1 MASMGV
7 KDIQVESVDEE
18 MNNTLVRDG
27 AIEMELLELFEDITL
42 EEVVVN
48 KACVGKIVGC
58 KDMPASVVKK
68 ILTGVWRRLGPWKMK
83 KCEEGVLGFF
93 FHNEED
99 CAFVLQKRPW
109 LVNGVLLNIK
119 PWPVEGEVRTG
130 EFAVAR
136 FWVQIHGLPTRCLTN
151 DNAEIVAKKIG
162 ELAET
167 DGSSKAE
174 VVRRGYLRMWV
185 DVWVA
190 HPIPAG
196 FFLKSDGKPESWVQF
211 KYEKLPMLCFNC
223 GKLAHWDKICHAPMT
238 MITPR
243 SGKAVPLYGLWIKSD
258 TGNSNCF
265 NSKGKGVLKWELEEI
280 PEWELQGRSRRGVW
294 NRKSVKASPG
304 GEVPSEKGKQSGG
317 DTAEPLRQSK
327 TMKEKGQSYIAGT
340 SSGSVAPASSTM
352 IGTRNLHVAMEGDHE
367 VFNVPGNI
375 LNLPNPD
382 FANNQHRDD
391 LIPDLGPTLAQ
402 CIDIPHEWV
411 CLSQNPHSFPEACPI
426 SWPNHDSE
434 AQKVFMQLYKPDFL
448 NLYKAQQSLLSIP
461 PNLSEMINHLLG
473 NNRKRKAH
481 TLLQPIPAISTFSS
495 SENLSQQKLTEKTEA
510 IPQEAFCIGVGDEAS
525 SSRPNGRGRKSKGS
539 SVFSTRRS
547 SGVKTRSG
555 RKKCPGFWKRRGGG
569 RTHAPTVPMRC
580 LSWNCRGLRRPAA
593 ERTLRGLVRESNADL
608 IFLSE
613 TKVDEI
619 SMIQV
624 VVRLGFEN
632 HSCIPAK
639 GLAGGFCVAWKS
651 GRGCSISQIFEAG
664 FCIRIMSLGC
674 SEPWFL
680 FCMYG
685 TPYPALKN
693 EYWDWLTNTVKGCNA
708 NWAVMGD
715 LNVIMN
721 AEEKEGGKQ
730 FHDKEGELLR
740 DFLFDT
746 GGIDLGCEGG
756 CTTWQNSRNARGRIR
771 KRLDRVVA
779 KAEWC
784 IDFQNAKVVK
794 FPILGSDHAPICLQT
809 LGDNLKLRYP
819 FRFLEVWT
827 SHPDC
832 ERVVKGAWNQSES
845 LLVRKLARTKWEL
858 KKWNQEVFGF
868 CDRKLVSLRHQLGE
882 IQRDI
887 ITQENV
893 QREAEVQLEILE
905 MEGRMDRIW
914 RQKSRENW
922 IRFGDANSKFFHS
935 STIINRRRNFINSVE
950 VSPGVWSNE
959 RDVIGGYFNDHFLS
973 LFESSGSTI
982 GVEFEPLFVEK
993 VTEEDNDFMGRL
1005 PEVEEIREVVFKLH
1019 PLKAPGPDGFPGIF
1033 YRKYWHTVGPQ
1044 LCTMVREFF
1053 TSGVLDK
1060 KINHAFICLIPKKVQ
1075 ASEFDHFRPISLCN
1089 FSYKVISRILTD
1101 RIKVV
1106 IDRLISPCQSAFMPG
1121 RWIAEASIMAQEVL
1135 HSIKNKK
1142 GKVGAMAIKTD
1153 MSKAYDRL
1161 EWDFISHVL
1170 EANGFS
1176 SKVCNLIMQCITTVR
1191 FSILLNGAPLAPFNP
1206 KRGIRQG
1213 DPLSPFIFILCSEVL
1228 SKLILKEERLGQ
1240 LSGVRIARNSTPISH
1255 LFYADDS
1262 IFFCNATVANS
1273 ENLLNCIRTYEEWSG
1288 QRVNKQK
1295 SGLVFSPNTPRS
1307 CREEIKQKMGIGC
1320 LNSSEKYLGNPFF
1333 FSANKRRDF
1342 QFIKEKITN
1351 RLEGWKA
1358 RQLAQAGRSVL
1369 INSVLQTIPNYCM
1382 STAVVPLTLCNELD
1396 RILARFWWRGNS
1408 EKNRYCALKSWN
1420 DLCQPKACGGL
1431 GFRRLA
1437 DMNVA
1442 LLAKLFWMVLKEEDK
1457 LWVQLLRDKYCRIMS
1472 PWNVEKK
1479 DMDSR
1484 GWKSILEARKV
1495 CLEGAGLLV
1504 ADGNNDIWDRPW
1516 VPHMSM
1522 EELKYGFQIRPNHSC
1537 WQIKDLFENGMRASK
1552 SGKFSVKSA
1561 YWLSQRHRF
1570 KEPSK
1575 MWSSLWRTKVHP
1587 RLQLLCW
1594 KIFSD
1599 SLPTKG
1605 RIGLCRGDQLMCSFC
1620 HSSEETTLHLFF
1632 KCQVVRSLW
1641 FRSGWGLRSD
1651 RLNWNSLKDCGDW
1664 WCSLTEDNLIV
1675 FAACVWDSLWKWRNE
1690 VIHKGRTCNV
1700 EEIYGDCM
1708 RRYSEFQSTH
1718 FSPNVDVMGDLGG
1731 EKPHQNVN
1739 LVGCRFR
1746 VDASVVEEAAGFAT
1760 VFISEDQPSVV
1771 EAGLPI
1777 LKSSFAVSNGPVYS
1791 VLEGELHGIK
1801 LALLMAKESGLESVI
1816 IETDSKVAVRCSKSG
1831 HMPFCWDIYPLFCEC
1846 LRLCKN
1852 FHSCVV
1858 SFIPR
1863 EQNLLA
1869 DKLAKWARECSM
1881 TKLSGSPG
1889 NCLAS
1894 HSHWPLPYVILIIKQ
1909 LRLEHPTAVP
1919 FFSSYS
1925 SQQLPAMSLCRF
1937 YIFQPFSAGSASPED
1952 GAGENYS
1959 EFQRWHNGGG
1969 TFHKSAQ
1976 IDPSAS
1982 VDIGAVVHS
1991 KAVVG
1996 AHVHIGSG
2004 AIIGPSV
2011 TIGQSTKIGYNVAL
2025 SNCTVGDLCVIHNG
2039 VCIGQD
2045 GFGFLV
2051 DEHGNM
2057 LKKPQMLNA
2066 RIGSNVEIGAN
2077 SCIDRGSWRDTVVG
2091 DHSKIDNLVQIA
2103 HNVVIGKCCM
2113 LCGQVG
2119 IAGSVTVGD
2128 YVTMGGRVLVRDH
2141 VSIASK
2147 VRLAGASCVT
2157 KDITEPGDYGGFPA
2171 VPIHEWRRQVI
2182 MHRLAVKKKN
2192 P

>member
-1 MASMGV
+1 MASMGL

-18 MNNTLVRDG
+18 MNTTLVRDG

-136 FWVQIHGLPTRCLTN
+136 FWVQIHG
-151 DNAEIVAKKIG
+151 
-162 ELAET
+162 
-167 DGSSKAE
+167 KAE

-280 PEWELQGRSRRGVW
+280 PEWELQGRRRRGVW
-294 NRKSVKASPG
+294 NRKVVTSLPG
-304 GEVPSEKGKQSGG
+304 GAGPSEKGKQQGG
-317 DTAEPLRQSK
+317 DTAEPLRQSE
-327 TMKEKGQSYIAGT
+327 TLEEKGQSYIAGT
-340 SSGSVAPASSTM
+340 SSGSV
-352 IGTRNLHVAMEGDHE
+352 RLH
-367 VFNVPGNI
+367 P
-375 LNLPNPD
+375 
-382 FANNQHRDD
+382 
-391 LIPDLGPTLAQ
+391 
-402 CIDIPHEWV
+402 
-411 CLSQNPHSFPEACPI
+411 QN
-426 SWPNHDSE
+426 
-434 AQKVFMQLYKPDFL
+434 
-448 NLYKAQQSLLSIP
+448 
-461 PNLSEMINHLLG
+461 
-473 NNRKRKAH
+473 
-481 TLLQPIPAISTFSS
+481 
-495 SENLSQQKLTEKTEA
+495 LTEKTEV

-525 SSRPNGRGRKSKGS
+525 CSRSNGRGRKPKGRTAY
-539 SVFSTRRS
+539 STRRS

-555 RKKCPGFWKRRGGG
+555 RKKCTVGFWERRGGG

-619 SMIQV
+619 SMMQV

-632 HSCIPAK
+632 HCCIPAN

-651 GRGCSISQIFEAG
+651 GRGCSILQIFEAG
-664 FCIRIMSLGC
+664 FCVRIMSIGC
-674 SEPWFL
+674 SEPWLL
-680 FCMYG
+680 FCVYG
-685 TPYPALKN
+685 TPYSALKN
-693 EYWDWLTNTVKGCNA
+693 EYWDWLTTTVKGCNA
-708 NWAVMGD
+708 NWAVIGD

-721 AEEKEGGKQ
+721 AEEKEGGKR

-784 IDFQNAKVVK
+784 IDFQKAKVVK

-809 LGDNLKLRYP
+809 SGDNLKLRYP

-832 ERVVKGAWNQSES
+832 ERVVRGAWNQSES
-845 LLVRKLARTKWEL
+845 LLVRKLANTKWEL

-868 CDRKLVSLRHQLGE
+868 CDRKLVSLRRQLGE
-882 IQRDI
+882 IQRDT

-935 STIINRRRNFINSVE
+935 STIINRRRNSINSVE
-950 VSPGVWSNE
+950 VSPGVWVNE
-959 RDVIGGYFNDHFLS
+959 REAIGGYFNDHFLS

-982 GVEFEPLFVEK
+982 GGEFDPLFVE
-993 VTEEDNDFMGRL
+993 
-1005 PEVEEIREVVFKLH
+1005 
-1019 PLKAPGPDGFPGIF
+1019 KAPGPDGFPGIF

-1044 LCTMVREFF
+1044 LCIMVREFF
-1053 TSGVLDK
+1053 ASGVLNK
-1060 KINHAFICLIPKKVQ
+1060 KINQAFICLIPKRVQ
-1075 ASEFDHFRPISLCN
+1075 ATQFDHFRPISLCN

-1101 RIKVV
+1101 RLKVV
-1106 IDRLISPCQSAFMPG
+1106 IDRLISPCQSAFMLG

-1142 GKVGAMAIKTD
+1142 GKVGALAIKTD

-1161 EWDFISHVL
+1161 EWDFIRHVL
-1170 EANGFS
+1170 VANGFS
-1176 SKVCNLIMQCITTVR
+1176 SKVCNLIMQCITTVS

-1228 SKLILKEERLGQ
+1228 SKLIFKAERLGQ
-1240 LSGVRIARNSTPISH
+1240 LSGVRIARNSAPISH

-1273 ENLLNCIRTYEEWSG
+1273 ENLLKCIHTYEEWSG

-1307 CREEIKQKMGIGC
+1307 CREEIKQRMGIGC

-1333 FSANKRRDF
+1333 FSANKRSDF

-1358 RQLAQAGRSVL
+1358 RRLAQLRRSPL
-1369 INSVLQTIPNYCM
+1369 INSGLLTIPNHQM
-1382 STAVVPLTLCNELD
+1382 STTAVPITQNELD
-1396 RILARFWWRGNS
+1396 RILARFWWIGNS
-1408 EKNRYCALKSWN
+1408 DKNRYCALKSWN
-1420 DLCQPKACGGL
+1420 DLCQPKVCGGL
-1431 GFRRLA
+1431 GFRRMA

-1442 LLAKLFWMVLKEEDK
+1442 LLAKLFWMVLKGEDK
-1457 LWVQLLRDKYCRIMS
+1457 LWVHLLRDKYCRILS

-1484 GWKSILEARKV
+1484 GWKSILEAQKV

-1504 ADGNNDIWDRPW
+1504 ADGSNDIWDRPW
-1516 VPHMSM
+1516 VPHISM
-1522 EELKYGFQIRPNHSC
+1522 EELKCGFQIRPNHSC
-1537 WQIKDLFENGMRASK
+1537 WQIKDLFENGLRVWNEDLVRSCFTPTNAEAILRIKPLDEGADVLFWKASK
-1552 SGKFSVKSA
+1552 SGEFTVKSA

-1575 MWSSLWRTKVHP
+1575 LWSSLWKTKLHP
-1587 RLQLLCW
+1587 RLQLMCW

-1605 RIGLCRGDQLMCSFC
+1605 RIGLCRGDQLLCSFC

-1632 KCQVVRSLW
+1632 KCQVVRSIW

-1690 VIHKGRTCNV
+1690 VIHKERTCNV

-1718 FSPNVDVMGDLGG
+1718 FSSSVDVMVDLGG
-1731 EKPHQNVN
+1731 EKPHQSVN

-1746 VDASVVEEAAGFAT
+1746 VDASVVEEAAGFAA
-1760 VFISEDQPSVV
+1760 VSISEVHLSVE
-1771 EAGLPI
+1771 EAGLP
-1777 LKSSFAVSNGPVYS
+1777 LLNTSFAVSNGLVFS

-1801 LALLMAKESGLESVI
+1801 LALLMAKDSGIDSVI
-1816 IETDSKVAVRCSKSG
+1816 IETDSKAAVNAFESG
-1831 HMPFCWDIYPLFCEC
+1831 HMPFCWDVYPLFCDC

-1852 FHSCVV
+1852 FGSCVV

-1863 EQNLLA
+1863 ELNLLA

-1881 TKLSGSPG
+1881 VCKGR
-1889 NCLAS
+1889 
-1894 HSHWPLPYVILIIKQ
+1894 I
-1909 LRLEHPTAVP
+1909 
-1919 FFSSYS
+1919 
-1925 SQQLPAMSLCRF
+1925 
-1937 YIFQPFSAGSASPED
+1937 ED
-1952 GAGENYS
+1952 C
-1959 EFQRWHNGGG
+1959 
-1969 TFHKSAQ
+1969 
-1976 IDPSAS
+1976 DPS
-1982 VDIGAVVHS
+1982 
-1991 KAVVG
+1991 
-1996 AHVHIGSG
+1996 
-2004 AIIGPSV
+2004 
-2011 TIGQSTKIGYNVAL
+2011 L
-2025 SNCTVGDLCVIHNG
+2025 
-2039 VCIGQD
+2039 
-2045 GFGFLV
+2045 FGIL
-2051 DEHGNM
+2051 
-2057 LKKPQMLNA
+2057 L
-2066 RIGSNVEIGAN
+2066 
-2077 SCIDRGSWRDTVVG
+2077 
-2091 DHSKIDNLVQIA
+2091 
-2103 HNVVIGKCCM
+2103 
-2113 LCGQVG
+2113 
-2119 IAGSVTVGD
+2119 
-2128 YVTMGGRVLVRDH
+2128 
-2141 VSIASK
+2141 
-2147 VRLAGASCVT
+2147 
-2157 KDITEPGDYGGFPA
+2157 
-2171 VPIHEWRRQVI
+2171 
-2182 MHRLAVKKKN
+2182 
-2192 P
+2192 

>member
-1 MASMGV
+1 
-7 KDIQVESVDEE
+7 

-109 LVNGVLLNIK
+109 LVNG
-119 PWPVEGEVRTG
+119 
-130 EFAVAR
+130 
-136 FWVQIHGLPTRCLTN
+136 
-151 DNAEIVAKKIG
+151 IG

-223 GKLAHWDKICHAPMT
+223 G
-238 MITPR
+238 
-243 SGKAVPLYGLWIKSD
+243 
-258 TGNSNCF
+258 
-265 NSKGKGVLKWELEEI
+265 VLKWELEEI

-327 TMKEKGQSYIAGT
+327 TMKEKDNALH
-340 SSGSVAPASSTM
+340 SGAK
-352 IGTRNLHVAMEGDHE
+352 
-367 VFNVPGNI
+367 
-375 LNLPNPD
+375 
-382 FANNQHRDD
+382 DD

-434 AQKVFMQLYKPDFL
+434 AQKEWEKEVPW
-448 NLYKAQQSLLSIP
+448 
-461 PNLSEMINHLLG
+461 MIMDG
-473 NNRKRKAH
+473 SNRKSEEILNNCIEV
-481 TLLQPIPAISTFSS
+481 TITF
-495 SENLSQQKLTEKTEA
+495 ERDFEEA
-510 IPQEAFCIGVGDEAS
+510 RR
-525 SSRPNGRGRKSKGS
+525 RPNA
-539 SVFSTRRS
+539 
-547 SGVKTRSG
+547 
-555 RKKCPGFWKRRGGG
+555 C
-569 RTHAPTVPMRC
+569 PTVPMRC
-580 LSWNCRGLRRPAA
+580 LSWNCRELRRPAA

-746 GGIDLGCEGG
+746 GGIDLGCE
-756 CTTWQNSRNARGRIR
+756 
-771 KRLDRVVA
+771 
-779 KAEWC
+779 
-784 IDFQNAKVVK
+784 VK

-819 FRFLEVWT
+819 FRFSKSDFAL
-827 SHPDC
+827 DC
-832 ERVVKGAWNQSES
+832 ERVVKGVESSES
-845 LLVRKLARTKWEL
+845 PLVRKLARTKWEL

-914 RQKSRENW
+914 RQKSRKL

-935 STIINRRRNFINSVE
+935 STIINRRLILSTMLKF
-950 VSPGVWSNE
+950 PGAC
-959 RDVIGGYFNDHFLS
+959 
-973 LFESSGSTI
+973 TI

-1019 PLKAPGPDGFPGIF
+1019 PLKAPGPDGFP
-1033 YRKYWHTVGPQ
+1033 
-1044 LCTMVREFF
+1044 
-1053 TSGVLDK
+1053 
-1060 KINHAFICLIPKKVQ
+1060 
-1075 ASEFDHFRPISLCN
+1075 
-1089 FSYKVISRILTD
+1089 
-1101 RIKVV
+1101 
-1106 IDRLISPCQSAFMPG
+1106 
-1121 RWIAEASIMAQEVL
+1121 
-1135 HSIKNKK
+1135 
-1142 GKVGAMAIKTD
+1142 
-1153 MSKAYDRL
+1153 
-1161 EWDFISHVL
+1161 
-1170 EANGFS
+1170 
-1176 SKVCNLIMQCITTVR
+1176 
-1191 FSILLNGAPLAPFNP
+1191 
-1206 KRGIRQG
+1206 
-1213 DPLSPFIFILCSEVL
+1213 
-1228 SKLILKEERLGQ
+1228 
-1240 LSGVRIARNSTPISH
+1240 
-1255 LFYADDS
+1255 
-1262 IFFCNATVANS
+1262 
-1273 ENLLNCIRTYEEWSG
+1273 
-1288 QRVNKQK
+1288 
-1295 SGLVFSPNTPRS
+1295 
-1307 CREEIKQKMGIGC
+1307 
-1320 LNSSEKYLGNPFF
+1320 
-1333 FSANKRRDF
+1333 
-1342 QFIKEKITN
+1342 
-1351 RLEGWKA
+1351 
-1358 RQLAQAGRSVL
+1358 
-1369 INSVLQTIPNYCM
+1369 
-1382 STAVVPLTLCNELD
+1382 
-1396 RILARFWWRGNS
+1396 GNS

-1457 LWVQLLRDKYCRIMS
+1457 LW
-1472 PWNVEKK
+1472 
-1479 DMDSR
+1479 
-1484 GWKSILEARKV
+1484 
-1495 CLEGAGLLV
+1495 
-1504 ADGNNDIWDRPW
+1504 
-1516 VPHMSM
+1516 
-1522 EELKYGFQIRPNHSC
+1522 
-1537 WQIKDLFENGMRASK
+1537 ASK

-1632 KCQVVRSLW
+1632 KCRGWESMVSSGQCPGFVV
-1641 FRSGWGLRSD
+1641 
-1651 RLNWNSLKDCGDW
+1651 
-1664 WCSLTEDNLIV
+1664 EM
-1675 FAACVWDSLWKWRNE
+1675 ANE

-1746 VDASVVEEAAGFAT
+1746 VDASVVEEAAGFAA

-1816 IETDSKVAVRCSKSG
+1816 IETDSKAAAVAFESG

-1869 DKLAKWARECSM
+1869 DKRANGL
-1881 TKLSGSPG
+1881 G
-1889 NCLAS
+1889 
-1894 HSHWPLPYVILIIKQ
+1894 V
-1909 LRLEHPTAVP
+1909 
-1919 FFSSYS
+1919 
-1925 SQQLPAMSLCRF
+1925 F
-1937 YIFQPFSAGSASPED
+1937 YG
-1952 GAGENYS
+1952 
-1959 EFQRWHNGGG
+1959 
-1969 TFHKSAQ
+1969 
-1976 IDPSAS
+1976 
-1982 VDIGAVVHS
+1982 
-1991 KAVVG
+1991 
-1996 AHVHIGSG
+1996 
-2004 AIIGPSV
+2004 
-2011 TIGQSTKIGYNVAL
+2011 L
-2025 SNCTVGDLCVIHNG
+2025 
-2039 VCIGQD
+2039 
-2045 GFGFLV
+2045 
-2051 DEHGNM
+2051 
-2057 LKKPQMLNA
+2057 
-2066 RIGSNVEIGAN
+2066 
-2077 SCIDRGSWRDTVVG
+2077 
-2091 DHSKIDNLVQIA
+2091 
-2103 HNVVIGKCCM
+2103 
-2113 LCGQVG
+2113 
-2119 IAGSVTVGD
+2119 
-2128 YVTMGGRVLVRDH
+2128 
-2141 VSIASK
+2141 
-2147 VRLAGASCVT
+2147 
-2157 KDITEPGDYGGFPA
+2157 
-2171 VPIHEWRRQVI
+2171 
-2182 MHRLAVKKKN
+2182 
-2192 P
+2192 